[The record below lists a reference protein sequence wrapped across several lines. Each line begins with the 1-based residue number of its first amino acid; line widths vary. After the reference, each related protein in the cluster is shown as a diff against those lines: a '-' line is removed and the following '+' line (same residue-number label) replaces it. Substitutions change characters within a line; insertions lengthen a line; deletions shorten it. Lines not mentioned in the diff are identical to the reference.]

1 MTRILLLIVP
11 AAIALGQARPE
22 LQLRGDRFPGLTYD
36 QMTPAQKSLTD
47 RALAARGT
55 IGTFN
60 ILLRSPELLEV
71 TRGTAGNRS
80 RSELKPKHSELAII
94 LNARY
99 WTTQFEWLVHRQA
112 ANTAGL
118 STEIT
123 TAIAEGRRPSTL
135 AADEAP
141 IYDFIRELLKYQ
153 QVSDATFLAA
163 RNLVGEKG
171 IVDAIGIVGF
181 YQGTSMMMNADRY
194 PMQNG
199 QKPELKPLENTLPGG
214 PIGAPA
220 LSPGTSVE
228 LPGKVTLRGDR
239 FKPLAYDQM
248 TPEQRTLADLV
259 LSGRIQGGT
268 GGPFNVLL
276 RSPTL
281 GEAIIRFGEYVRF
294 RSPLSNRL
302 NELATLIVT
311 RYWTAQFPWY
321 VHHRAALQAGLSEPV
336 VAAIAQARRP
346 ASLDADEQAVYNLC
360 TELLRTTQLSDAT
373 FRAAKDR
380 LGERGLVELM
390 GIMGYYGIVSMVV
403 NTDRYPMPAG
413 VQPELK

>member
-123 TAIAEGRRPSTL
+123 TAIAEGRRPTTL

-194 PMQNG
+194 PMQPG
-199 QKPELKPLENTLPGG
+199 QKQELKPLENTLPGG
-214 PIGAPA
+214 PMDFQA
-220 LSPGTSVE
+220 LSAGTSVE
-228 LPGKVTLRGDR
+228 LPGKVQLRGDR

-276 RSPTL
+276 RSPAL
-281 GEAIIRFGEYVRF
+281 GEAILRFGEYVRF

-321 VHHRAALQAGLSEPV
+321 VHHRAALQAGLAEPV
-336 VAAIAQARRP
+336 VAAIAQGRRP
-346 ASLDADEQAVYNLC
+346 PSLDADEHAVYDFC

-373 FRAAKDR
+373 FGTAKDR

-390 GIMGYYGIVSMVV
+390 GIMGYYGVVSMAV
-403 NTDRYPMPAG
+403 NTDRYPLPAG